1 MDQARGEGEEK
12 AERAEMR
19 RSETDEENWAG
30 TQVASPWRGSGE
42 RLQGGVVSGASD
54 GDGDVR
60 GEKATD

>member
-1 MDQARGEGEEK
+1 
-12 AERAEMR
+12 MR